1 MSNDYNDIC
10 YESLKSYPI
19 SFTTE
24 ESSGNVKF
32 WISIY
37 NNSFQ
42 LKFVYSLGLDVQDLD
57 DIEIL
62 ASKESELYKC
72 EGTCVKCQS
81 GCETNS

>member
-1 MSNDYNDIC
+1 MLKKKDY
-10 YESLKSYPI
+10 
-19 SFTTE
+19 
-24 ESSGNVKF
+24 
-32 WISIY
+32 SI
-37 NNSFQ
+37 
-42 LKFVYSLGLDVQDLD
+42 KKIKETIKELGLDVQDLD

>member
-1 MSNDYNDIC
+1 LKKKDY
-10 YESLKSYPI
+10 
-19 SFTTE
+19 
-24 ESSGNVKF
+24 
-32 WISIY
+32 SI
-37 NNSFQ
+37 
-42 LKFVYSLGLDVQDLD
+42 KKIKETIKELGLDVQDLD